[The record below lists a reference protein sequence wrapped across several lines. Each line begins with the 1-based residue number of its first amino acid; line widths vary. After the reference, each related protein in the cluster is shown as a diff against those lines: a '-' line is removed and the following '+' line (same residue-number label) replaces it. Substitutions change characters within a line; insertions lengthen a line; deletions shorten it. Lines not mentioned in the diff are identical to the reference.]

1 MLGVSERTVRRMVA
15 DGTLPNH
22 GSPRRIRIAIV
33 DIEAVLRA
41 RPGHAI
47 SRLKLPNRRASRNHG
62 ANRETI
68 AGLFDIDAKRL
79 SLTSS

>member
-1 MLGVSERTVRRMVA
+1 MACARPATRHVRRVKLIDTDEAGVMLGVSERTVRRMVA

-47 SRLKLPNRRASRNHG
+47 SRLIHALRHAR
-62 ANRETI
+62 
-68 AGLFDIDAKRL
+68 
-79 SLTSS
+79 